1 MFRHVEKAKIQ
12 LRESLGQALETA
24 YRQLKAGMAHTHD
37 LDEDIKVSSLHAL
50 ESLHLLIG
58 SFKMAH
64 MPDHL
69 QLLVS
74 YHLNT
79 KTEALNRPT
88 DQARN
93 AT

>member
-50 ESLHLLIG
+50 ELLHL
-58 SFKMAH
+58 S
-64 MPDHL
+64 D
-69 QLLVS
+69 
-74 YHLNT
+74 
-79 KTEALNRPT
+79 
-88 DQARN
+88 
-93 AT
+93 